1 MKIKYLRKA
10 PKGMPGDIAEVPDL
24 QANIL
29 IKLKFAESVDAETLI
44 EFLKNANGTLVVDDF
59 GSLVESLPKDM
70 SLKVDSQELAQDI
83 QPIKPKQKR
92 VSKAK

>member
-1 MKIKYLRKA
+1 
-10 PKGMPGDIAEVPDL
+10 MPGDIAEVPDL

-44 EFLKNANGTLVVDDF
+44 EFLKNANGTVVVDVF
-59 GSLVESLPKDM
+59 GSLVELLTKDM
-70 SLKVDSQELAQDI
+70 SLKVYVQELAQDI

-92 VSKAK
+92 VSKTK